1 MQSVAQA
8 AALVPPDS
16 LLLRT
21 ISPAPDPP
29 GCRQLVVVAAGG
41 RTLAWSPSRVAVH
54 LLEITGGRIV
64 QALFHGAAPGA
75 DRAIAAAANQ
85 LGWPVIAC
93 PALWQQH
100 GRSAGPIRNRQMLH
114 QAIAQLAQL
123 ALLPAGAAL
132 LVVAFPG
139 GPGTA
144 SLVQLTRSL
153 QARSSLSIELL
164 TIRA

>member
-1 MQSVAQA
+1 MQSAAQA
-8 AALVPPDS
+8 AALAPPDS
-16 LLLRT
+16 SPLRS

-29 GCRQLVVVAAGG
+29 GCRQLVIVAAGG
-41 RTLAWSPSRVAVH
+41 RTLAWSPSRVAAH
-54 LLEITGGRIV
+54 LLEITTGRVV

-75 DRAIAAAANQ
+75 DRAIAAAADQ

-123 ALLPAGAAL
+123 PAGAAL

-139 GPGTA
+139 VPGTA
-144 SLVQLTRSL
+144 SLVQLTRTL
-153 QARSSLSIELL
+153 QASSSLPIELL
-164 TIRA
+164 TIPA

>member
-1 MQSVAQA
+1 M
-8 AALVPPDS
+8 
-16 LLLRT
+16 
-21 ISPAPDPP
+21 I
-29 GCRQLVVVAAGG
+29 VAAGG

-54 LLEITGGRIV
+54 LLEITAGRVV
-64 QALFHGAAPGA
+64 QALFHGAARGA
-75 DRAIAAAANQ
+75 DQAIAAAADQ

-114 QAIAQLAQL
+114 QAIAQL

-153 QARSSLSIELL
+153 QARSSLPIELL
-164 TIRA
+164 TIKA

>member
-1 MQSVAQA
+1 MQFAAQA
-8 AALVPPDS
+8 AALAPPDS
-16 LLLRT
+16 SPLRS

-29 GCRQLVVVAAGG
+29 GCRQLVIVAAGG
-41 RTLAWSPSRVAVH
+41 RTLAWSPSHVAVH

-64 QALFHGAAPGA
+64 QALFHGAARGA
-75 DRAIAAAANQ
+75 DQAIAAAADQ

-114 QAIAQLAQL
+114 QAIAQLA
-123 ALLPAGAAL
+123 LLPAGAAL

-144 SLVQLTRSL
+144 SLVLLTRSL
-153 QARSSLSIELL
+153 QARFSLPIELL
-164 TIRA
+164 TIPA

>member
-1 MQSVAQA
+1 M
-8 AALVPPDS
+8 
-16 LLLRT
+16 
-21 ISPAPDPP
+21 
-29 GCRQLVVVAAGG
+29 
-41 RTLAWSPSRVAVH
+41 
-54 LLEITGGRIV
+54 
-64 QALFHGAAPGA
+64 QALFHGAARGA
-75 DRAIAAAANQ
+75 DRAIAAAADQ

-114 QAIAQLAQL
+114 QAIAQLAL
-123 ALLPAGAAL
+123 RPAGAAL

-153 QARSSLSIELL
+153 QARSSLPIELL
-164 TIRA
+164 TIKA